1 MPAKDEKTFSYE
13 QSVFASGV
21 ATVPDPRLLSDA
33 QYARSLNAYPGR
45 DGRIHKR
52 KGFASD
58 ALLAGVREE
67 YMFVTERGA
76 STLIVFHGG
85 FVSSVNLD
93 TGAVTQL
100 GAGISTLGRIA
111 VAGWNDCVY
120 YSDGVNG
127 ISHVAWPEE
136 ALKAKCS
143 LATSGTPLLRF
154 ESVAAGVAGNGISIT
169 VVDDG
174 TQVAA
179 PTVPRAT
186 VVTVAAGAITIT
198 LGQAKVYVAGA
209 DYPASPTDYS
219 AKNCASVISAI
230 AASPAA
236 VALVTVTA
244 PGALA
249 ATLAVAG
256 VATTAGALAANA
268 LAVVADSTQR
278 SFVYLC
284 ARQAAERLYGIEA
297 ADPTNLRWCAPFDA
311 SQWPD
316 GALMS
321 PGGEFTA
328 LADTGDTFCAFTRDF
343 LYRIDGTDS
352 ATWQTRKVQSDG
364 LGCIAPRSMQVIEGV
379 PVWLSPRGLA
389 YFDGTRPKP
398 LSTDVFDS
406 QRPQVSLVPSDP
418 NPAWT
423 FSYQTG
429 ELYVLVFSPDGT
441 HSEAVVYDFRLT
453 AWGGPYVYGF
463 LGVCAAHHL
472 AFPSTARPVIATA
485 TGLVREGDIYTDLG
499 APYLFEAD
507 SRTIDGA
514 RPLGDKTF
522 NDARAGVT
530 LGAPAE
536 VTLSFLAEKEAV
548 PRSGASKAYSLPAG
562 ESLIRKR
569 LPNVRSR
576 SGFDRVSSMCACSLD
591 VYAMGVDLFFN
602 VTRP

>member
-52 KGFASD
+52 KGFEAIA
-58 ALLAGVREE
+58 ALVGVRECVW
-67 YMFVTERGA
+67 FVTERGA
-76 STLIVFHGG
+76 STFIVFHGG
-85 FVSSVNLD
+85 FVSSVD
-93 TGAVTQL
+93 AATGVVTQL
-100 GAGISTLGRIA
+100 AAGLDTTKGIA
-111 VAGWNDCVY
+111 CAVWNDCVY

-136 ALKAKCS
+136 SLKAKCS
-143 LATSGTPLLRF
+143 LATNGSPTLRF
-154 ESVAAGVAGNGISIT
+154 AAVTAGVAGNGITIT

-174 TQVAA
+174 TSVLSPA
-179 PTVPRAT
+179 VPRAT
-186 VVTVAAGAITIT
+186 SVTVVGSAITIT
-198 LGQAKVYVAGA
+198 LGQAKTYNGGI
-209 DYPASPTDYS
+209 DFPASPTDYS
-219 AKNCASVISAI
+219 AKNCAAVLAAVAGTP
-230 AASPAA
+230 AAS
-236 VALVTVTA
+236 ALVTVSA
-244 PGALA
+244 PGSLA

-256 VATTAGALAANA
+256 TATTAGALAAGA
-268 LAVVADSTQR
+268 LAVVADSTAR
-278 SFVYLC
+278 SFSYLC

-364 LGCIAPRSMQVIEGV
+364 LGCIAPRSMLVIEGV

-406 QRPQVSLVPSDP
+406 QRPAVSIVPRDP
-418 NPAWT
+418 TGVFAV
-423 FSYQTG
+423 QTG
-429 ELYVLVFSPDGT
+429 ELYVLVYPVGN
-441 HSEAVVYDFRLT
+441 HSESCVYDFRLT
-453 AWGGPYVYGF
+453 AWGGPYVHGF
-463 LGVCAAHHL
+463 KALCGSTHL
-472 AFPSTARPVIATA
+472 ATPGSVLPTLVTAAKV
-485 TGLVREGDIYTDLG
+485 LREFDGYTDDG
-499 APYLFEAD
+499 VPYLFEAD
-507 SRTIDGA
+507 CRTIDGA
-514 RPLGDKTF
+514 RPLGDKIF
-522 NDARAGVT
+522 NDVRAGVT

-536 VTLSFLAEKEAV
+536 VTLSFIAEKEATA
-548 PRSGASKAYSLPAG
+548 RSGASKAYSLPAG

-569 LPNVRSR
+569 LPNMRAK
-576 SGFDRVSSMCACSLD
+576 SGFDRVSSMCECSLD
-591 VYAMGVDLFFN
+591 VYAMGVELFFC